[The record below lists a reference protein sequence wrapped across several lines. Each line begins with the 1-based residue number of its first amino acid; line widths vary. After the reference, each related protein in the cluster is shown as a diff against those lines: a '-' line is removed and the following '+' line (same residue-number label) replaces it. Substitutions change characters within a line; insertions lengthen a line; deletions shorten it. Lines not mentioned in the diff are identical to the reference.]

1 MKKLHFMNL
10 KIPWNTV
17 RFKLISGVLLIFVP
31 LILFL
36 IYNNHYAITVIHNQV
51 AQSNKNMI
59 SLYMKEIDNTL
70 AGVDQYLTNI
80 IGLDKDF
87 QTMVYSNNHSNYIL
101 AKISLRNRISEDIFM
116 FEMINSVFIYSKHY
130 NDLIEAY
137 NASLNYQQK
146 TIVRKFIKENLQ
158 SDEYEI
164 RNNWFFKKIEG
175 EYYLFRLY
183 KYEGI
188 YIGAWSNARELLIP
202 MNLIDIGKEGTT
214 VLTNEQGL
222 PMVNQELIYQ
232 NKINLNRS
240 LDQYFIDGEED
251 EFLIVGQESR
261 TGNFSLIA
269 LIPSDKILEK
279 LPYLQRVIG
288 FIIIGSL
295 ILLPVFLYLL
305 RRVLLYP
312 LWNIYTSMRCVHQG
326 DLDVRIADFAT
337 SSEFKTIYQTF
348 NEMMDEIKQLRINI
362 YEEKLD
368 KQRAELKHLQLQV
381 NPHFFL
387 NSLNIIYNLAQS
399 KKYNSI
405 MEISRS
411 LVYYFRFMF
420 RSNLSFVSLS
430 EEIEHTEHYLK
441 IQKLRFPEGLN
452 YRFDID
458 ETLLDIPVPP
468 LVIQTFVENSI
479 KHGLNIDKGILI
491 NIEAHAETKNY
502 KDYIKI
508 VISDTG
514 TGFNDKILEK
524 IRMGEII
531 VEDDREHV
539 GIWNIRR
546 RLDLLYNESTKL
558 EMSNRERESG
568 VLVSILL
575 PVDPEIEL

>member
-1 MKKLHFMNL
+1 LHFKNL

-17 RFKLISGVLLIFVP
+17 RFKLISGVLIVFVP

-36 IYNNHYAITVIHNQV
+36 IYNNYYAITVIHNQV
-51 AQSNKNMI
+51 AQSNKNMV

-70 AGVDQYLTNI
+70 AGVDQYLSNI
-80 IGLDKDF
+80 IGLNKDL
-87 QTMVYSNNHSNYIL
+87 QTMVYSNDKNNYTL
-101 AKISLRNRISEDIFM
+101 AKISLRNKISEDIFM
-116 FEMINSVFIYSKHY
+116 FEMINSIFLYSEHY
-130 NDLIEAY
+130 NDLVELY
-137 NASLNYQQK
+137 NGSLTYQQK
-146 TIVRKFIKENLQ
+146 TTVREFIKENLQ
-158 SDEYEI
+158 SEEYGI
-164 RNNWFFKKIEG
+164 RNNWYLENIEG
-175 EYYLFRLY
+175 EYYLLRLY
-183 KYEGI
+183 KYEDS
-188 YIGAWSNARELLIP
+188 YIGAWSNVKELLIP
-202 MNLIDIGKEGTT
+202 MNLIDIGKKGTT

-240 LDQYFIDGEED
+240 LEQYFIDGEEE
-251 EFLIVGQESR
+251 EFLIVGQKSS

-279 LPYLQRVIG
+279 LPYLQRVIW
-288 FIIIGSL
+288 FIVIGSL

-312 LWNIYTSMRCVHQG
+312 LWNIYTSMRRVHQG

-348 NEMMDEIKQLRINI
+348 NEMMDEIKQLRINV

-399 KKYNSI
+399 KKFDSI

-420 RSNLSFVSLS
+420 RSNLSFVSLN
-430 EEIEHTEHYLK
+430 EEIEHTKHYLR
-441 IQKLRFPEGLN
+441 IQKLRFPKRLN
-452 YRFDID
+452 YHFDID
-458 ETLLDIPVPP
+458 KTLLDAPVPP

-479 KHGLNIDKGILI
+479 KHGLNIDKSILI
-491 NIEAHAETKNY
+491 NIKIRAKTKGD
-502 KDYIKI
+502 KEYIKI

-514 TGFNDKILEK
+514 TGFKDEVLE
-524 IRMGEII
+524 RLQRGEII
-531 VEDDREHV
+531 IKDDREHV

-546 RLDLLYNESTKL
+546 RLDLLYNESTDL

-568 VLVSILL
+568 VLISILL